1 LTARDDQKE
10 KRRDE
15 ILRAGLELFIKK
27 GYTATKIQDI
37 ATTVGMSVGL
47 LFHYFPSKEEL
58 YCSLIEYGIS
68 GPMSLMAAEAPEPIA
83 FFETAAE
90 QVLAYIRQDSFT
102 AKMFLLMNQAMLH
115 EDIPQK
121 AGEVL
126 RSFDIYTPTAALI
139 LRGQQS
145 GTIRPGNPLALAAAF
160 WAAISGIAELCAS
173 YPDIPAPE
181 SEWIVDLIRARSESS
196 SNKISSIEDGEAK

>member
-1 LTARDDQKE
+1 MTVRDEQKE

-15 ILRAGLELFIKK
+15 ILRAGLDLFIKK

-37 ATTVGMSVGL
+37 AAQVGMSLGL

-68 GPMSLMAAEAPEPIA
+68 GPMSLMATEASEPIA
-83 FFETAAE
+83 FFNMAAE

-121 AGEVL
+121 AKEQL
-126 RSFDIYTPTAALI
+126 KAFDIYTPTSALI
-139 LRGQQS
+139 VRGQQN
-145 GTIRPGNPLALAAAF
+145 GTIRPGDPLALAAAF

-173 YPDIPAPE
+173 YPGIPAPQ
-181 SEWIVDLIRARSESS
+181 SEWIVDLIRAHV
-196 SNKISSIEDGEAK
+196 